1 MTTSMDESGESLS
14 FTIASKDALT
24 WQKKQVKTL
33 ESPLSSGLHKPPKQP
48 TCHECGSQRLYR
60 DGLRHLRHGSIVQR
74 WLCRDCGYR
83 FSDPNQKK
91 NCNGSGFSQHVQK
104 IQSLNL
110 KTPDTLTY
118 NCQVS
123 ARRQSEVKNLVEV
136 ETRQE
141 KAQRESTATASQLQG
156 KIIEYAWKMKKR
168 GQAESTI
175 KNRTYRLSVLVRKG
189 CDLMNPDS
197 FETVLA
203 TEPWTPANKRFFVNA
218 YISFTKAFNIPWI
231 PIRIRCERKEV
242 FIPLEK
248 ELDTLI
254 SGCGRKTA
262 TFLQVLKTTGARL
275 GEAAKL
281 KWIDINTVNNTI
293 AINSPEKGSRAR
305 TIKVS
310 AKTIAMLNA
319 LPKTSQYVFS
329 PRGSQDPA
337 KTQSLQ
343 SPFARSR
350 KRLARTLQN
359 PRLKQIHFHTFRHW
373 FATMLYAKTRDPLY
387 VKQQLGHKR
396 LENTEL
402 YMHLID
408 FAPEEYIVKRP
419 RTSKEE
425 DELIKSGFQYV
436 RFDNKE
442 NVPIYRQRK

>member
-1 MTTSMDESGESLS
+1 LKNSSL
-14 FTIASKDALT
+14 TIREDVASHNHSQGNNASDRYISVHAHSRDC
-24 WQKKQVKTL
+24 QVCETDGVLKNL
-33 ESPLSSGLHKPPKQP
+33 AQVKPPK
-48 TCHECGSQRLYR
+48 ERLA
-60 DGLRHLRHGSIVQR
+60 GATKLE
-74 WLCRDCGYR
+74 
-83 FSDPNQKK
+83 NE
-91 NCNGSGFSQHVQK
+91 N
-104 IQSLNL
+104 
-110 KTPDTLTY
+110 
-118 NCQVS
+118 
-123 ARRQSEVKNLVEV
+123 VKGKLV
-136 ETRQE
+136 
-141 KAQRESTATASQLQG
+141 
-156 KIIEYAWKMKKR
+156 EYAWKMKKR

-175 KNRTYRLSVLVRKG
+175 KTRTYRLSVLIRKG

-203 TEPWTPANKRFFVNA
+203 TEPWTPANKRFFVSA

-248 ELDTLI
+248 ELDALI

-310 AKTIAMLNA
+310 GKTIAMLNA

-329 PRGSQDPA
+329 PRDSQYPP
-337 KTQSLQ
+337 KTRSLQ
-343 SPFARSR
+343 APFARSR
-350 KRLARTLQN
+350 KRLARSLQN
-359 PRLKQIHFHTFRHW
+359 PRLNQIHFHTFRHW

-408 FAPEEYIVKRP
+408 FAPEEYVVKRP

-425 DELIKSGFQYV
+425 DELIEAGFQYV
-436 RFDNKE
+436 RFDQKE
-442 NVPIYRQRK
+442 TVPIYRKRK